1 MMPAPPARASIH
13 FHPDKKAPKKKKKK
27 NKIFH
32 DQIHGVVGFKLE
44 VLKQKHSPS
53 PGGE

>member
-13 FHPDKKAPKKKKKK
+13 FHPDKKAQKKKK